1 MLNIILNGLS
11 GSWIEQNWLAAI
23 AMLQGGIIAFLGCAI
38 WRQKRNKMQLQRSEE
53 EARQIVAS
61 SPVGICVVSNRRFV
75 YVNTAYVRMFG
86 YASTDEI
93 VGRFV
98 EELYTPEERRRQ
110 RQYAKDRPAGKA
122 VPGTY
127 DTRGLRKDGSHFD
140 VEAWVSLI
148 EYNGRPSS
156 LGFVIDRSAEKRLR
170 RQLENANRL
179 EAIGTFAGGIAHDFN
194 NILTAIIG
202 HADLAIFRAG
212 DTLMVRED
220 LQHVRQAGLRAKDL
234 VQQILTF
241 SRNREAKPQLVSVAS
256 VVREVMGLVRAALP
270 ESVEIRA
277 SLADDSLIN
286 GDPTQIHQLL
296 MNLCANAEH
305 AMRGKKGILEI
316 CLTGHTVTAAM
327 TEPHPDLAPGRYLCL
342 AVADNGPGIPES
354 VIEKIFEPFFTTKE
368 PGVGTGMGL
377 AQVHGI
383 VKSHGGRIRVEKNVP
398 LGARFVITLP
408 VVRTRPDEDVTEVT
422 LPSGTESILVV
433 DGDEIVAGVTS
444 RILTGLGYSV
454 HICQESLQAL
464 TLVTASPERF
474 DLVITEV
481 DMAVMT
487 GDHLARALFS
497 VRPDLPIVLCAGLHG
512 TVDEVEASTQ
522 LRTFLEKPVSKGRLA
537 ETVRN
542 ILDESSLAE
551 SSVVAEECQAD

>member
-1 MLNIILNGLS
+1 
-11 GSWIEQNWLAAI
+11 
-23 AMLQGGIIAFLGCAI
+23 
-38 WRQKRNKMQLQRSEE
+38 
-53 EARQIVAS
+53 
-61 SPVGICVVSNRRFV
+61 
-75 YVNTAYVRMFG
+75 
-86 YASTDEI
+86 
-93 VGRFV
+93 
-98 EELYTPEERRRQ
+98 
-110 RQYAKDRPAGKA
+110 
-122 VPGTY
+122 
-127 DTRGLRKDGSHFD
+127 
-140 VEAWVSLI
+140 
-148 EYNGRPSS
+148 
-156 LGFVIDRSAEKRLR
+156 
-170 RQLENANRL
+170 
-179 EAIGTFAGGIAHDFN
+179 
-194 NILTAIIG
+194 
-202 HADLAIFRAG
+202 
-212 DTLMVRED
+212 
-220 LQHVRQAGLRAKDL
+220 
-234 VQQILTF
+234 
-241 SRNREAKPQLVSVAS
+241 
-256 VVREVMGLVRAALP
+256 
-270 ESVEIRA
+270 
-277 SLADDSLIN
+277 
-286 GDPTQIHQLL
+286 
-296 MNLCANAEH
+296 
-305 AMRGKKGILEI
+305 
-316 CLTGHTVTAAM
+316 
-327 TEPHPDLAPGRYLCL
+327 
-342 AVADNGPGIPES
+342 

-398 LGARFVITLP
+398 HGARFVITLP

-444 RILTGLGYSV
+444 RILTDLGYSV